1 MTATLQQFRA
11 DLERY
16 LLNPRARPFVCDG
29 SPLQCRSFIV
39 GLNAATELTQPF
51 DAYWSNVTGFVECAP
66 AGGQIRR
73 FELTPSV
80 GLPENGSH
88 DKTPIPQRCV

>member
-1 MTATLQQFRA
+1 MIQGGNYWTLFT
-11 DLERY
+11 
-16 LLNPRARPFVCDG
+16 PG
-29 SPLQCRSFIV
+29 M
-39 GLNAATELTQPF
+39 
-51 DAYWSNVTGFVECAP
+51 ECAP

>member
-1 MTATLQQFRA
+1 MVLQLRLMTVRNRLG
-11 DLERY
+11 
-16 LLNPRARPFVCDG
+16 PRH
-29 SPLQCRSFIV
+29 RSGAV
-39 GLNAATELTQPF
+39 GHAWQIRRVIHQHL
-51 DAYWSNVTGFVECAP
+51 ECAP